1 MLPLYNWQLILSA
14 KLNLKFELNK
24 FLRHFLS
31 FLTFDY
37 SYPTLHFFLHYL
49 TFLIYTRPTFLHSI
63 PLHSLISV
71 KVEM

>member
-37 SYPTLHFFLHYL
+37 SYPTLHFFFTLSY
-49 TFLIYTRPTFLHSI
+49 ISDLHSTYI
-63 PLHSLISV
+63 LTLDTPSFLNIC
-71 KVEM
+71 